1 MGDQINYYAEQA
13 AIEIAAGHRLDRTDY
28 NADICSVPLEELSFV
43 FDPRCRPW
51 YLNAKADPNFVKIT
65 TFSSLDG
72 GQVFVS
78 ISKAIMNADDSSE
91 ILGVTAIDLDMAQ
104 MQKALETFTSIQEVE
119 ELYLVSTT
127 D

>member
-1 MGDQINYYAEQA
+1 M
-13 AIEIAAGHRLDRTDY
+13 
-28 NADICSVPLEELSFV
+28 